1 MIDPKLNDEEERQ
14 LLGEVLADKLQ
25 AILEYVED
33 IPAIKRY
40 VQTLK
45 TDVEE
50 LKTDMK
56 VVKAVLADHSQKLR
70 EHDVEIAEL
79 KALL

>member
-1 MIDPKLNDEEERQ
+1 MIDPKLNDEGERQ

-25 AILEYVED
+25 AILKYVED
-33 IPAIKRY
+33 IPAIKRD

-56 VVKAVLADHSQKLR
+56 VVKAGLADHSRQLDDHEAR
-70 EHDVEIAEL
+70 IARLETV
-79 KALL
+79 